1 MLISADTKIP
11 FPHSL
16 VYATY
21 RGKRIRE
28 KTTFSGNQT
37 KVARING
44 ARVKREGR
52 YPTAGKSRFS
62 RFGELD
68 WNARYGNLKKYKK
81 QVAIAHRKTHK
92 YCVVCL
98 TKKSEEIHH
107 AYYGND
113 VIGVSTF
120 PTCYRCHD
128 EICHSPTNWIKNPSN
143 PVWGNR
149 NTDEFITR
157 LRLGYQLLYGGIRR
171 V

>member
-1 MLISADTKIP
+1 M
-11 FPHSL
+11 
-16 VYATY
+16 
-21 RGKRIRE
+21 GKRIRE

-44 ARVKREGR
+44 ARIKRKGSNITIR
-52 YPTAGKSRFS
+52 KSRLP
-62 RFGELD
+62 RQLN
-68 WNARYGNLKKYKK
+68 WNARYGNPKEYKK
-81 QVAIAHRKTHK
+81 QVAIAHRKTHN

-120 PTCYRCHD
+120 PTCISCHD

-157 LRLGYQLLYGGIRR
+157 LRLGYQLLYGGIIL
-171 V
+171 